1 MRLIA
6 VMNRKGG
13 VGKTTTTLN
22 IAQALS
28 LEGESVLSLEMNL
41 RAQCHQVWDYRAL
54 TLKLMCKRTV

>member
-1 MRLIA
+1 MKVYATYNI
-6 VMNRKGG
+6 KGG

-41 RAQCHQVWDYRAL
+41 RAQCHPAWDYRAL
-54 TLKLMCKRTV
+54 TLDLMCKRTV